1 MFLSF
6 TAQADVSMDDI
17 EAVLE
22 IELSAALREE
32 FKLMLKTYNRDRG
45 NKAIS
50 MALLESSGVAA
61 GMGYKAQSKLTATNL
76 ATQQSTNWVK

>member
-1 MFLSF
+1 
-6 TAQADVSMDDI
+6 
-17 EAVLE
+17 
-22 IELSAALREE
+22 
-32 FKLMLKTYNRDRG
+32 
-45 NKAIS
+45 